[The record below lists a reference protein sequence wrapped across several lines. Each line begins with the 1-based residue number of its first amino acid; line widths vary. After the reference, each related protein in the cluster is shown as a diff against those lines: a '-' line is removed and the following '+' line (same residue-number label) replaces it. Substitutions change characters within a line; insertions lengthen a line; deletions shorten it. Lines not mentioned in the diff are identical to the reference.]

1 MKYILDTN
9 VFIKWIE
16 EPELVKSKIEEKI
29 FSSDNEIFML
39 SITYYQQYR
48 YYLLKNLKNYIESLN
63 KLVEAFGI
71 FFLNDIKFFNT
82 ASDIWARLTSKY
94 GKEHGVEDADIFI
107 AAVSIVK
114 EMTTITFDSDFD
126 RIKEVR
132 EDLEYEKWEIK
143 S

>member
-71 FFLNDIKFFNT
+71 FF
-82 ASDIWARLTSKY
+82 
-94 GKEHGVEDADIFI
+94 
-107 AAVSIVK
+107 
-114 EMTTITFDSDFD
+114 
-126 RIKEVR
+126 
-132 EDLEYEKWEIK
+132 
-143 S
+143 